1 MFSYRAYGLDIL
13 SDFPVPEFLP
23 NGESR
28 GDVAIRL
35 QSCEPPFTI
44 PDDSYVEVRPGDA
57 FLKYQRA
64 GLFHIRDGREITIS
78 PAPGADLALVRL
90 YLVGKVL
97 ATLLYQRGLL
107 VLHASAVEVD
117 GQAVCFIGNCHFGK
131 SSLAASLHR
140 SGCGVVAD
148 DVTAVDLR
156 ASRPFAIP
164 AFPQLKVDPAVAGM
178 LGYDSQTLVE
188 LHPLESR
195 RGLRLTGSF
204 DASPLPIGL
213 IYLLDPNPVQAQSLG
228 PQELLIELVRN
239 SFPARLNTSGGA
251 PHLRQC
257 GQLARLVPALR
268 LGRDDAR
275 APSAELSRRIR
286 QDLTSCRPPQTSPVF
301 AQSR

>member
-13 SDFPVPEFLP
+13 SDFAVPEFVP
-23 NGESR
+23 NREGRS
-28 GDVAIRL
+28 DVAIRL
-35 QSCEPPFTI
+35 QPCEPPFPL
-44 PDDSYVEVRPGDA
+44 PDDSYVEVRPGEA

-64 GLFHIRDGREITIS
+64 GLFHIRDGREINVS

-148 DVTAVDLR
+148 DVSAVDL
-156 ASRPFAIP
+156 SGGGSFAIP
-164 AFPQLKVDPAVAGM
+164 AFPQLKVDPAVAGL
-178 LGYDSQTLVE
+178 LGYDTDALVE

-195 RGLRLTGSF
+195 RGLRLTASF
-204 DASPLPIGL
+204 DSRPLPIGL
-213 IYLLDPNPVQAQSLG
+213 IYLLEPNSIAPQSLS

-257 GQLARLVPALR
+257 VQLAKLVPALR

-275 APSAELSRRIR
+275 APSAQLSGRIR
-286 QDLTSCRPPQTSPVF
+286 QDLASCRRPQDSKVF
-301 AQSR
+301 ARS